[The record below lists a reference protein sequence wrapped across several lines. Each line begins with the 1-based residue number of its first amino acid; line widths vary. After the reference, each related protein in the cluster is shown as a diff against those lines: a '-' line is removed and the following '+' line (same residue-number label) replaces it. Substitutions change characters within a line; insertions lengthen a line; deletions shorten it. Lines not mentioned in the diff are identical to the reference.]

1 MPIWRTVAEIVTY
14 CIARNIGVKL
24 NLAVGKI
31 NRALLYFIPP
41 TFDTYIKTLN
51 TLHFNVKAHFF
62 E

>member
-41 TFDTYIKTLN
+41 TFDTYIKNFKYYTL
-51 TLHFNVKAHFF
+51 
-62 E
+62 